1 MVAGITEHC
10 WTIQEFLSFH
20 VPPQSWIPL
29 TINFHLLCEDSVGGK
44 LSSGTEFKAP
54 MSHAVP
60 WGGRCR
66 QSQLQIQSRID
77 RLPLSMQDF
86 QDQVVVAGGKIRYNP
101 CGAGAD
107 DRVRPFGK
115 VRSRRSEEVVVAVDA
130 A

>member
-1 MVAGITEHC
+1 M
-10 WTIQEFLSFH
+10 QFL
-20 VPPQSWIPL
+20 
-29 TINFHLLCEDSVGGK
+29 G
-44 LSSGTEFKAP
+44 
-54 MSHAVP
+54 
-60 WGGRCR
+60 GGRCR

-77 RLPLSMQDF
+77 RLLYRWQDF
-86 QDQVVVAGGKIRYNP
+86 QGPGGGRGGKIRYNP